1 MSHMHDTFANNVAY
15 SLHLDNVPDHAHCRE
30 KPNYLPHYS
39 LLGINKLQ
47 NLNTSQQMN
56 SNCNT
61 DTPRTDALMLRN
73 SELAME
79 HARQLERELIEAKAE
94 IEMLKNIVKS
104 QHDECLTFI
113 P

>member
-1 MSHMHDTFANNVAY
+1 MHDTFANNVAY

-61 DTPRTDALMLRN
+61 DTPRTDQLMLPHDA
-73 SELAME
+73 LATNLIE
-79 HARQLERELIEAKAE
+79 HAREMERENQRLRDLLTLEREQFKKLVES
-94 IEMLKNIVKS
+94 L
-104 QHDECLTFI
+104 
-113 P
+113 